1 MSNYYSSFG
10 YYSDNSYSDYLS
22 NATSIKGAQFFVS
35 DSKSSTLFHR
45 DANQSLVRALEKTK
59 STEFLLDSSFNN
71 PVNSRLLKEKSLVFK
86 TTKDLMHS
94 KFLLKDTNRDGV
106 FDRERID
113 TNPLRGESSTLDLYY
128 ESSNP
133 VSIKELTQYH
143 KALVED
149 RLYNSKNNKYI
160 FTDSDII
167 PRITEDIKNST
178 GRVIIHGASIGG
190 KDSNKSGKVVP
201 ENDLNELFVSL
212 KDKGKENKL
221 IISTKYSKSR
231 PLQTART
238 LDQFNGYSTYLEAHY
253 NFYAIEDIN
262 GTNEDVVYIT
272 SRRPTTSP
280 NRELARKI
288 YKSEEP
294 EAYKFIVEGHLD
306 KINVKNLISRTDAR
320 IKSESYGITNQQ
332 LTPFFNP
339 DSQVKFIIP
348 SQYGSAFF
356 YERAIYAATRER
368 AGLSA
373 FNITETQ
380 GPATSAYLFSYM
392 AKNGGELPKAVPWY
406 VSNYDKEMAS
416 PGLSYYINKEAIK
429 RGWGRIYQEEKSPL
443 ASLAG
448 ALGKV
453 LDNSLIYYGST
464 SPDYIRRQQEI
475 NPTGNYTEPPAGF
488 FQSTL
493 SFVTNFAVQTTQS
506 VLTYFLLGVPFGIV
520 TSEMFKAS
528 YQSLVDVAL
537 GQGIAADK
545 RLTNP
550 LLQQTATLLTI
561 GVDQIGKSPDELRK
575 FLKDSATTKGGNVV
589 KDVYKPGFNS
599 LISGINLFQ
608 NQKAAVFFDY
618 TIRPFI
624 EDVINPYNPRSNAN
638 YKGFQKALDNF
649 KSVATSFIYGS
660 FDSADPKAKFILQ
673 NDGFEKAKNIA
684 QALDVLGSYLPANI
698 TKWGWMGSNYD
709 QVNITFDGAKVVTKD
724 FLALNEVFNF
734 QELLHNLERIYYGGE
749 FLTIVNNGTYVDET
763 GNIAGNVIAKGKTA
777 MAVPKFLLGKAANMV
792 GIGIQRILNIDNLN
806 PVISEHKKLRQLEI
820 DLYKKN
826 LDWDDVNK
834 TRVLTVGDSI
844 DDPDNLT
851 KFFNQ
856 ILSYEEALSDS
867 NKLNITRDLMI
878 EKAAGFYGD
887 QKFAQ
892 TKIRNPYTLITN
904 DKFLNNRSKYGL
916 LALGILGTHFALNDL
931 MRATSGAS
939 LFTQVMIA
947 LNHRSVG
954 SVPDFAQT
962 SVLPFGTIGSLAYS
976 GFAVSAG
983 YGIATV
989 SQFLSPN
996 IDRYKLTDD
1005 ALAQFQLFKQ
1015 GLTKEQLSRLG
1026 KVVQGNIATI
1036 VRPKGNFLSV
1046 MAWAT
1051 VGLLVAR
1058 PMAQWF
1064 WSNTLRVAQS
1074 IPFIGEALLG
1084 KGNQKVNN
1092 NLSLAAQLTALRK
1105 EIMDKIA
1112 ADPNSVSSYEALGA
1126 AQLGSMLAAIPIIDP
1141 KQQPKDTRVTA
1152 NQSPLP
1158 YFQFFNAE
1166 TTKGRIY
1173 DDNSKLIRSGEV
1185 SFKFGMQTAP
1195 ILGVN
1200 ISFSSPVAVD
1210 FNSKNALGFNGVLRY
1225 SQENDNL
1232 INHITALG
1240 EITVNAGLF
1249 TTSLLGTLHLME
1261 LSTKLPLLKRFNQKG
1276 EISREIKDAA
1286 NFTKNSFKWIYG
1298 GVDKMLS
1305 IPSASMNF
1313 VRARYEFAKEWM
1325 TAGKE
1330 VGEGAVTNTVASK
1343 GLGRIAKSLGVG
1355 YLIGTVAGAGARFL
1369 GADSATEFTTFASVG
1384 VLSSVG
1390 LYFGG
1395 NHISLLSPI
1404 GNALKSTV
1412 SKLPKIPYLKNK
1424 SSSYLLMMGTAL
1436 AASWLATDSTFG
1448 IAVGMDTLNTD
1459 SDKTDWGKKLMTVG
1473 LLTSLAGPTLE
1484 MADIGKSPVQILQ
1497 EYNRGVEYLAKS
1509 QNYFNPVNLV
1519 RKPYVTFKNFIQK
1532 QYLDKALEITS
1543 VYRDVKTDFIND
1555 IDLSNITDEAVRQN
1569 TIQRLKS
1576 QSLANTYEVVTD
1588 KNLSKG
1594 LQAIWETPNFKTAFK
1609 QPRVWRWIGLAAAVA
1624 GIKKASQGI
1633 ITGYGATQGRS
1644 GQSAVDAF
1652 YDAVTFEPL
1661 ANAFKILS
1669 GYDRKTFT
1677 TVLDG
1682 SEYTDETGRTF
1693 RKLGVNLLNPNDPG
1707 LQTFTKLLQDVT
1719 APYIINPQNSYQSIL
1734 PSVGITIRQGDKG
1747 VRYSFYAQT
1756 QSAMQD
1762 TSFAMYSTLPS
1773 YLFAMSL
1780 QGNNQYKFLV
1790 EEGLKK
1796 ANSQF
1801 GSDTQTRLKYSLL
1814 AVLSASAQMAPLG
1827 KARKVSSPYNNST
1840 IEQIQGN
1847 AVISKALQ
1855 LRMRRTTE
1863 LSYSRI
1869 DSIKSRMIDYNDPSI
1884 LSSYSNVVDIRNP
1897 LAALNANPLEQGQLA
1912 LMSPEKLMRTL
1923 MSIFASNN
1931 RISLTNYEFTRE
1943 DDQTLS
1949 ISNQAVDE
1957 QGEILGGGNLTID
1970 SNNLNSE
1977 PWWGILGKVWGLA
1990 TDKLEGL
1997 PGVVK
2002 AGIYTGVG
2010 LTTAFVGLGYISNL
2024 MFEPQETRLDEAINR
2039 FKNLFDL
2046 DTNKVAHNFRVTNR
2060 VVANGKG
2067 GHSIQ
2072 VQGKHGKQ
2080 FFISIPE
2087 GMDQTTAKDTFNQ
2100 LLQKVQLEVR
2110 QSSIQVV
2117 QDVYDLTDNVLLDST
2132 TKNKK
2137 PKWDSQIRQT
2147 FIHGGLDVNNN
2158 RIPGLKEQITPLID
2172 KYVDNIIDSYSHQVN
2187 GVDLA
2192 SRFGI
2197 DNDVKAKLKQ
2207 EIYQLVSTTLEEEIH
2222 RGVKDGLL
2230 GSDLLAKFKGVS
2242 GQKAADTLAK
2252 KIILTLNTFAT
2263 RLDNNLLYLQSEDA
2277 LGYGWRIHNTIID
2290 MVEPLGGFANGDRN
2304 WFTRNKQFSKTRT
2317 KPIPLEVDITEE
2329 VAEETVDLLN
2339 SIGKPRLRRREVAA
2353 ITVTQ
2358 AFDKFAKGMTIL
2370 DGLDTFTAFNRAA
2383 AYRSDPNR
2391 TEGEVNFAAT
2401 NTGIVTM
2408 NTALGMTLSEL
2419 VLKRLPELVK
2429 SAGQAAI
2436 RKPGKAGLIFAT
2448 MVGTG
2453 LALYAGWKA
2462 VSEQYNKFTSWVG
2475 ESDFYKMLGR
2485 GYEWM
2490 ATGIGQGIL
2499 GLDNLL
2505 SKVPGVQ
2512 PGAAFSIIGT
2522 ALTFGVVAFGLAAA
2536 GVTAPVLA
2544 GWGVLGGL
2552 TGAALSFVPGVGQ
2565 MVNNF
2570 LTPAMDWASQIPVF
2584 GGFLGSHSSQP
2595 LMFTKFGYED
2605 APIYVAT
2612 AEQAIAYDS
2621 AKSLEAASDWSGKA
2635 TASLFGNKSFS
2646 GNGYRSDEPAALL
2659 FGKPTIN
2666 MISSLIDREASIRG
2680 QYYNQAVIGRITWG
2694 KMIKSSPNYK
2704 ELQAFTNLQSKG
2716 DPVVGQ
2722 KYKAAQAQM
2731 QADVNKLK
2739 SNSSSR
2745 LKGEANQVLTATI
2758 AAIAKSNSN
2767 AVEKSNSTMRKSVL
2781 VNSKDVTNNHLQS
2794 QIDQV
2799 VAANKTQPVLVKS
2812 VKAETVN
2819 GKVVFNTG
2827 VAETN
2832 NQQLSVTRG
2841 LVSNHNV
2848 MPGYS

>member
-1 MSNYYSSFG
+1 MSSSRTFDNRNRLIPAQVDLSNEYTYDADTFRVGVDPQYQRYLQGRDSVRLLGIDAPETGHKPGEKNQYYGLESRRILKDILPEDGRIYLRLPGGVAQTRVLGEAFYKDSQGNLVSVNQELVRRGAAYLNDSGSFRDPLISTPEVEEQYYSRVRRAI
-10 YYSDNSYSDYLS
+10 S
-22 NATSIKGAQFFVS
+22 NPESEG
-35 DSKSSTLFHR
+35 LFSR
-45 DANQSLVRALEKTK
+45 RALLPEDYRAIEKGNRSPFFAPK
-59 STEFLLDSSFNN
+59 ALDK
-71 PVNSRLLKEKSLVFK
+71 L
-86 TTKDLMHS
+86 
-94 KFLLKDTNRDGV
+94 
-106 FDRERID
+106 
-113 TNPLRGESSTLDLYY
+113 
-128 ESSNP
+128 SSN
-133 VSIKELTQYH
+133 L
-143 KALVED
+143 
-149 RLYNSKNNKYI
+149 
-160 FTDSDII
+160 
-167 PRITEDIKNST
+167 
-178 GRVIIHGASIGG
+178 
-190 KDSNKSGKVVP
+190 KSY
-201 ENDLNELFVSL
+201 E
-212 KDKGKENKL
+212 
-221 IISTKYSKSR
+221 
-231 PLQTART
+231 
-238 LDQFNGYSTYLEAHY
+238 
-253 NFYAIEDIN
+253 
-262 GTNEDVVYIT
+262 
-272 SRRPTTSP
+272 
-280 NRELARKI
+280 ARKVANRI
-288 YKSEEP
+288 SSE
-294 EAYKFIVEGHLD
+294 
-306 KINVKNLISRTDAR
+306 
-320 IKSESYGITNQQ
+320 YGITNQQ

-339 DSQVKFIIP
+339 DSQAKFIIP

-356 YERAIYAATRER
+356 YERAIYAATREK

-392 AKNGGELPKAVPWY
+392 AKNAGELPKVVPWY
-406 VSNYDKEMAS
+406 VSNYDREMAS

-429 RGWGRIYQEEKSPL
+429 RGWGRVYQEDKGPL

-493 SFVTNFAVQTTQS
+493 SFTTNFAVQTTQS

-537 GQGIAADK
+537 GQGIAANNK
-545 RLTNP
+545 RLSNP

-561 GVDQIGKSPDELRK
+561 GADQIGKSPDELVAYLR
-575 FLKDSATTKGGNVV
+575 SNTTTQKGKVV
-589 KDVYKPGFNS
+589 KSIYKPGFNS

-660 FDSADPKAKFILQ
+660 FDSNDPKAKFILQ

-684 QALDVLGSYLPANI
+684 QVLDELGSYLPANI

-709 QVNITFDGAKVVTKD
+709 QVNISFDGAKVVTKD

-749 FLTIVNNGTYVDET
+749 FLTIVNKGTYVDET
-763 GNIAGNVIAKGKTA
+763 GVAGNVIAKGKTA
-777 MAVPKFLLGKAANMV
+777 MAVPKSLLGKAANIV
-792 GIGIQRILNIDNLN
+792 GVGIQRILNIDNLN
-806 PVISEHKKLRQLEI
+806 PVINEHKKLRQLEI

-826 LDWDDVNK
+826 LDWDDVNQ
-834 TRVLTVGDSI
+834 TRVLTIGDSI
-844 DDPDNLT
+844 DDPGNLT

-856 ILSYEEALSDS
+856 ILSYEEALSGS

-878 EKAAGFYGD
+878 EKAADFYAQ

-916 LALGILGTHFALNDL
+916 LALGILGAHFALDDL

-939 LFTQVMIA
+939 LFTQAMIA

-954 SVPDFAQT
+954 AVPDFAQT
-962 SVLPFGTIGSLAYS
+962 SVLPGGMIGSLAYS
-976 GFAVSAG
+976 GFAITAG

-989 SQFLSPN
+989 NQFLSPN
-996 IDRYKLTDD
+996 IDRYKLTNK
-1005 ALAQFQLFKQ
+1005 ALEQFNKFKL
-1015 GLTKEQLSRLG
+1015 GLSAPRQALLD
-1026 KVVQGNIATI
+1026 KVVRDGVLTN
-1036 VRPKGNFLSV
+1036 VKPKGNFLST
-1046 MAWAT
+1046 MTYAT
-1051 VGLLVAR
+1051 VALLAAR
-1058 PMAQWF
+1058 PVAQWAV
-1064 WSNTLRVAQS
+1064 SSGLRMLQS
-1074 IPFIGEALLG
+1074 VPFVGEALLG

-1126 AQLGSMLAAIPIIDP
+1126 AQLGTMLAAIPIIDP

-1158 YFQFFNAE
+1158 YFQFFTAE
-1166 TTKGRIY
+1166 TTKGRMY
-1173 DDNSKLIRSGEV
+1173 DDNGKLIRSGEV

-1200 ISFSSPVAVD
+1200 ISFASPINID
-1210 FNSKNALGFNGVLRY
+1210 FDSKNALGFNGVLRY
-1225 SQENDNL
+1225 SQEKDNI
-1232 INHITALG
+1232 INHVTALG

-1261 LSTKLPLLKRFNQKG
+1261 LSTKLPLLRRFNQKG
-1276 EISREIKDAA
+1276 EVSREIKDAS
-1286 NFTKNSFKWIYG
+1286 NFAKNSFKWIYG
-1298 GVDKMLS
+1298 GVDKMLAL
-1305 IPSASMNF
+1305 PSSGMNF

-1325 TAGKE
+1325 NAGKE
-1330 VGEGAVTNTVASK
+1330 VAEGALTNTVASK

-1355 YLIGTVAGAGARFL
+1355 YLIGTIAGAGARFL

-1390 LYFGG
+1390 LYAGG
-1395 NHISLLSPI
+1395 NHIGKLSPI
-1404 GNALKSTV
+1404 GTALKSTV

-1448 IAVGMDTLNTD
+1448 ISVGMDRRNNRPD
-1459 SDKTDWGKKLMTVG
+1459 ETDWAKKLMTVG
-1473 LLTSLAGPTLE
+1473 ILTSLAVPTLE

-1497 EYNRGVEYLAKS
+1497 EYQRGVEYLAKS

-1543 VYRDVKTDFIND
+1543 VYRDKGGTLID
-1555 IDLSNITDEAVRQN
+1555 IDDLASSGLDEAGRQAAI
-1569 TIQRLKS
+1569 TKLKS

-1588 KNLSKG
+1588 KQLSKG
-1594 LQAIWETPNFKTAFK
+1594 LQAVWETPNFKTAFK
-1609 QPRVWRWIGLAAAVA
+1609 QPRVWRWIGLAAVVA
-1624 GIKKASQGI
+1624 GIKKGSQGL

-1682 SEYTDETGRTF
+1682 TEYTDETGRTF
-1693 RKLGVNLLNPNDPG
+1693 RKLGVNLLNPNDPSQ
-1707 LQTFTKLLQDVT
+1707 QTFSKLLQDVT

-1734 PSVGITIRQGDKG
+1734 PSIGITIRQGDKG

-1796 ANSQF
+1796 ARSSF
-1801 GSDTQTRLKYSLL
+1801 GNDPN
-1814 AVLSASAQMAPLG
+1814 AVLRYMVLGALGASAEMAPLG
-1827 KARKVSSPYNNST
+1827 KPRKVSSPYNNST

-1869 DSIKSRMIDYNDPSI
+1869 DSIRSRMIDYNDPSI

-1897 LAALNANPLEQGQLA
+1897 LAALNSNPLAQGQLA
-1912 LMSPEKLMRTL
+1912 LMDPEKLMRTL
-1923 MSIFASNN
+1923 MSIFSSNN
-1931 RISLTNYEFTRE
+1931 RISLTNYQFTRE
-1943 DDQTLS
+1943 DDRTLS

-1957 QGEILGGGNLTID
+1957 QSEILGGGNLNID
-1970 SNNLNSE
+1970 SNNLKSD
-1977 PWWGILGKVWGLA
+1977 PWWGILGKIWGLA
-1990 TDKLEGL
+1990 NDKLEGL

-2010 LTTAFVGLGYISNL
+2010 LATAFVGLGYMGNL
-2024 MFEPQETRLDEAINR
+2024 MFEPQETRLDEAVSR
-2039 FKNLFDL
+2039 FKNLFDV
-2046 DTNKVAHNFRVTNR
+2046 DTDKVAHNFRVTNR

-2067 GHSIQ
+2067 GVSIQ
-2072 VQGKHGKQ
+2072 VQGRHGKQ
-2080 FFISIPE
+2080 FFLAIPE
-2087 GMDQTTAKDTFNQ
+2087 GMDQTTAKPYFND
-2100 LLQKVQLEVR
+2100 LLQKVQLEVH

-2117 QDVYDLTDNVLLDST
+2117 KDVYDLTDNVLLDSAT
-2132 TKNKK
+2132 KK
-2137 PKWDSQIRQT
+2137 PKWDKAIRQT
-2147 FIHGGLDVNNN
+2147 FIHGGLDANNN

-2172 KYVDNIIDSYSHQVN
+2172 RYVDNIIDSYLQEGDFGK
-2187 GVDLA
+2187 GVRHLGGLLHSSLENADRLIA
-2192 SRFGI
+2192 EPI
-2197 DNDVKAKLKQ
+2197 KVKLKQ
-2207 EIYQLVSTTLEEEIH
+2207 EIYELVSSTLEEEIH
-2222 RGVKDGLL
+2222 RGVKG
-2230 GSDLLAKFKGVS
+2230 GAIGADLLAKFKGVS

-2277 LGYGWRIHNTIID
+2277 LGYGFRIHNTIID
-2290 MVEPLGGFANGDRN
+2290 MVEPLGGFANGNRN
-2304 WFTRNKQFSKTRT
+2304 WFTRNKQFGKTRI
-2317 KPIPLEVDITEE
+2317 KPIPLEVDITED

-2339 SIGKPRLRRREVAA
+2339 SIGRPRLRRREVAA
-2353 ITVTQ
+2353 ITATQ

-2401 NTGIVTM
+2401 NTGIVTL
-2408 NTALGMTLSEL
+2408 NTAIGMTLSEL
-2419 VLKRLPELVK
+2419 VLKKLPKLAR

-2436 RKPGKAGLIFAT
+2436 KKPGKAGLIFAA

-2462 VSEQYNKFTSWVG
+2462 VSEQYNKFTNWVG
-2475 ESDFYKMLGR
+2475 ESDFYKGTTSMLGS
-2485 GYEWM
+2485 GYEFI
-2490 ATGIGQGIL
+2490 TKGIGKGIL
-2499 GLDNLL
+2499 GLDHLL
-2505 SKVPGVQ
+2505 DKIPGVQ
-2512 PGAAFSIIGT
+2512 PGAAFSIVGT
-2522 ALTFGVVAFGLAAA
+2522 ALTFGLVAFGLAAA
-2536 GVTAPVLA
+2536 GAAAPVIA
-2544 GWGVLGGL
+2544 GWGILGGL
-2552 TGAALSFVPGVGQ
+2552 TGLALSFVPGAGQ
-2565 MVNNF
+2565 MANNF
-2570 LTPAMDWASQIPVF
+2570 LTPFMDTLAQVPII
-2584 GGFLGSHSSQP
+2584 GGLLGSHSSMP

-2605 APIYVAT
+2605 SPIYVAT
-2612 AEQAIAYDS
+2612 AEQAIAFDS

-2646 GNGYRSDEPAALL
+2646 GTGYRSDEPAAKAL
-2659 FGKPTIN
+2659 GKPTIN
-2666 MISSLIDREASIRG
+2666 MISSLIDREASVRG

-2704 ELQAFTNLQSKG
+2704 ELKAITNIQSKG
-2716 DPVVGQ
+2716 DPLAYQ
-2722 KYKAAQAQM
+2722 KYKAAQAQLES
-2731 QADVNKLK
+2731 DVNKLK
-2739 SNSSSR
+2739 LSSNDKRNGNLSS
-2745 LKGEANQVLTATI
+2745 QQLTATI
-2758 AAIAKSNSN
+2758 VAINKSNSN
-2767 AVEKSNSTMRKSVL
+2767 EVEKPGTAMKKSVQ
-2781 VNSKDVTNNHLQS
+2781 VSSRDVTNKHLQS
-2794 QIDQV
+2794 QITQV
-2799 VAANKTQPVLVKS
+2799 AVANNIQPVLIKS

-2819 GKVVFNTG
+2819 SKVVFNTG
-2827 VAETN
+2827 VADTN
-2832 NQQLSVTRG
+2832 NQQLAVTRG
-2841 LVSNHNV
+2841 LVNNYNV